1 MAKDLDVITIGRSS
15 VDLYGQQIGGR
26 LEDVGTFA
34 KSVGGCP
41 SNIAIGAARLGLKS
55 AVLTRVGD
63 EHMGR
68 FIREQMARE
77 GVATDGIRIDP
88 KRLTALVILGVR
100 DSESF
105 PLIFY
110 RTDCADMALDESDVD
125 PAFIQRARAIVVTG
139 THFSTPGTAA
149 AQRKAMAI
157 ARESGAKIVFDI
169 DYRPNLWGL
178 AGHGAGESRYI
189 ASDRVSQ
196 HLQPILP
203 DSGLIVG
210 TEEEVMIAGGADDL
224 LSALRNI
231 RAQSGATIVL
241 KRGSKGCT
249 VFPDAIPD
257 NVDQGIVGSGFP
269 IEVYNVLG
277 AGDAFM
283 SGFLRGWLAG
293 EPLETCATWANAC
306 GAFAVSR
313 LLCSP
318 EIPTWVELQHFLKH
332 GSKHRALRH
341 DADLNHIHWSTTRRG
356 HWPTLMALAI
366 DHRTQIEELADKA
379 GAPRARIGEF
389 KALAVAAATKVADG
403 QPGFGMLL
411 DSTYG
416 REALFR
422 TADHDLWIAR
432 PVERPGSRPLR
443 FETED
448 LGSHLAEWPVTHVIK
463 CLCFYHPDDPEALR
477 AEQEERLLTLHDAAR
492 TTGREL
498 LVEIIAGKHG
508 PLAEDTVATVLRR
521 LYDLGIRPDW
531 WKLEPQA
538 TSAAWQRTGE
548 VIRARDPFCRGVVLL
563 GLEASEDVLEEAFQ
577 VAASDPVVKGFA
589 VGRTIFAEPA
599 DAWLRGR
606 MDDEA
611 AIAAM
616 AQRFSRLADAWKK
629 AQRANSAAA

>member
-1 MAKDLDVITIGRSS
+1 MA
-15 VDLYGQQIGGR
+15 
-26 LEDVGTFA
+26 TFA

-41 SNIAIGAARLGLKS
+41 ANIAIGAARLGLKS
-55 AVLTRVGD
+55 ALLTRVGD

-68 FIREQMARE
+68 YIREQMARE
-77 GVATDGIRIDP
+77 GVAIDGIRTDP

-100 DSESF
+100 DSDSF

-110 RTDCADMALDESDVD
+110 RADCADMALEEDDVD
-125 PAFIQRARAIVVTG
+125 PAFVARTRTIVVTG
-139 THFSTPGTAA
+139 THFSTTTTAA
-149 AQRKAMAI
+149 AQRKAMRI
-157 ARESGAKIVFDI
+157 AREHGAKIVFDV

-196 HLQPILP
+196 HLEPILSEC
-203 DSGLIVG
+203 DLIVG
-210 TEEEVMIAGGADDL
+210 TEEEVKIAGGAEDVL
-224 LSALRNI
+224 TALRNI
-231 RAQSGATIVL
+231 RVRSGATIVL
-241 KRGSKGCT
+241 KRGPKGCT

-257 NVDQGIVGSGFP
+257 DLDAGIVGRGFP

-283 SGFLRGWLAG
+283 SGFLRGWLTG

-318 EIPTWVELQHFLKH
+318 EIPTWTELQYFLKH
-332 GSKHRALRH
+332 GSRHRALRH
-341 DADLNHIHWSTTRRG
+341 DADLNHIHWSTTRRD

-366 DHRTQIEELADKA
+366 DHRAQLEELADKA
-379 GAPRARIGEF
+379 GAPRARIEAF
-389 KALAVAAATKVADG
+389 KVLAVAAATKVADG
-403 QPGFGMLL
+403 QTGFGMLL
-411 DSTYG
+411 DGTYG

-422 TADHDLWIAR
+422 AADYDLWIGR

-448 LGSHLAEWPVTHVIK
+448 LGSHLTEWPVTHVIK
-463 CLCFYHPDDPEALR
+463 CLCFYHPQDPGALR
-477 AEQEERLLTLHDAAR
+477 REQEERLMTLHDAAR
-492 TTGREL
+492 TAGREL

-508 PLAEDTVATVLRR
+508 PLADDTVAAVLRR

-531 WKLEPQA
+531 WKLEPQE
-538 TSAAWQRTGE
+538 TRAAWQQIGNE
-548 VIRARDPFCRGVVLL
+548 IRARDPFCRGVVLL
-563 GLEASEDVLEEAFQ
+563 GLEASADVLDQAFQ
-577 VAASDPVVKGFA
+577 TAAGDPIVKGFA

-599 DAWLRGR
+599 EAWLRST
-606 MDDEA
+606 MDDAGAVTE
-611 AIAAM
+611 M
-616 AQRFSRLADAWKK
+616 ARRFTRLVDAWKK
-629 AQRANSAAA
+629 AKRANPAAA